1 MGCISRDVADAP
13 LAIRVG
19 AEHLIPT
26 DSENFFYPENLQR
39 GRKKPRSED
48 QTMDMLD
55 QWKSCFGATYS
66 MDQQVKLPTTWRIEV
81 IINSTRQVCHHL

>member
-26 DSENFFYPENLQR
+26 DSENFFYPENLQ
-39 GRKKPRSED
+39 
-48 QTMDMLD
+48 L
-55 QWKSCFGATYS
+55 WIC
-66 MDQQVKLPTTWRIEV
+66 
-81 IINSTRQVCHHL
+81 

>member
-26 DSENFFYPENLQR
+26 DSENFFILKPAE
-39 GRKKPRSED
+39 RKKKAS
-48 QTMDMLD
+48 
-55 QWKSCFGATYS
+55 F
-66 MDQQVKLPTTWRIEV
+66 
-81 IINSTRQVCHHL
+81 